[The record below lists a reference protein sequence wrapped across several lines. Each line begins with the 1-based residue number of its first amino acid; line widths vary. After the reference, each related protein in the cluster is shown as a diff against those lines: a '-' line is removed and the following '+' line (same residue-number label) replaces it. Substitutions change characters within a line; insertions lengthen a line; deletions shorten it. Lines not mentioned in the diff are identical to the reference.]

1 LIRAAA
7 GIGQVWQDPPL
18 EMGTVRDDRHVA
30 PRLVATDLDGT
41 LLRTD
46 ETASRRT
53 AAAIERTLEA
63 GIPFVICTARPARW
77 IRPLTPIVGGRGTAI
92 CANGGVIFDIGS
104 ETVTDQYPIPC
115 AVALEVVA
123 RLRAVLPRAAWA
135 VERADAFAHEPAY
148 RSRWPVPDDT
158 VVDAIEV
165 LLATAPVKLM
175 LRSPAPTADALLATA
190 RAAVGELVE
199 VTHSST
205 ADTLLEMSA
214 AGVSKGSSLAAL
226 CESLGIAST
235 EVLAFGDMP
244 NDLPMLRWAGRS
256 VAVANAHPEVLAA
269 VGEITAS
276 CDEDGV
282 ARVLERW
289 L

>member
-1 LIRAAA
+1 VWHDAA
-7 GIGQVWQDPPL
+7 PL
-18 EMGTVRDDRHVA
+18 MGTVRDDRQVL

-41 LLRTD
+41 LLGTD

-53 AAAIERTLEA
+53 VAAIERTLAA

-77 IRPLTPIVGGRGTAI
+77 IRPLAAIVGGRGPAI
-92 CANGGVIFDIGS
+92 CANGGVIWDIGS
-104 ETVTDQYPIPC
+104 ETVSEQFPIPC
-115 AVALEVVA
+115 ETALEVVA
-123 RLRAVLPRAAWA
+123 RLRHLLPQAAWA
-135 VERADAFAHEPAY
+135 VERPDAFAHEPAY

-175 LRSPAPTADALLATA
+175 LRAPAATADQLLATA
-190 RAAVGELVE
+190 RAAVGGLVE
-199 VTHSST
+199 VTHSSN

-226 CESLGIAST
+226 CRSLQIRAD

-256 VAVANAHPEVLAA
+256 VAVANAHPDVLAA
-269 VGEITAS
+269 AGEVTGS

-282 ARVLERW
+282 AQVLER
-289 L
+289 LL